1 MQQPR
6 HDEYVKKSHDPYYN
20 QSHHMSVQQQQQRLF
35 ALQQSQIQ
43 QGYLTPSDH
52 RDQLAAQV
60 QANLLARTRRQKN
73 LDDAETRAR
82 FESVPNTTS
91 NLRSPF
97 GTENAAR
104 VSPFARGDSMWS
116 ASPAT
121 PSTPSGGN
129 EQSNAVSFGQ
139 FSRQVSAPQSQPT
152 RAPVPNQAGQAP
164 KTAQGPGTSSLS
176 ALLSRRGQPASST
189 DLVRDTS
196 VQATRAPLAANPIQ
210 SSPTAL
216 TPNDSGDKPEAKDA
230 RSVQDATTAIRSLG
244 LGRPKTNASNLAAQ
258 RPTRAWSTPANPT
271 SVPTTAPRSVSQ
283 PNTSSAVHAVRQPF
297 GPPGN
302 MDRLKEEN
310 FKSL

>member
-1 MQQPR
+1 
-6 HDEYVKKSHDPYYN
+6 
-20 QSHHMSVQQQQQRLF
+20 MSIQQQQQRLF

-43 QGYLTPSDH
+43 QSYLTPSDQ

-97 GTENAAR
+97 GTENTAR

-121 PSTPSGGN
+121 PSTPSGGI
-129 EQSNAVSFGQ
+129 EQNTASFGH
-139 FSRQVSAPQSQPT
+139 FSRQIGAPQGQST
-152 RAPVPNQAGQAP
+152 RAPIQTQAGQAP

-189 DLVRDTS
+189 DLARDTS
-196 VQATRAPLAANPIQ
+196 VQAARAPLAANPIQ

-216 TPNDSGDKPEAKDA
+216 TPNDSGDKPEAQDA

-244 LGRPKTNASNLAAQ
+244 LGRPKTNVSNLAAQ

-271 SVPTTAPRSVSQ
+271 SVASTAPRSASQ
-283 PNTSSAVHAVRQPF
+283 PITSAAVHAVRQPF